1 MRLMTV
7 ALALVLASG
16 HCLAADPKPVQAQP
30 TGAGNPQVQPAKAAV
45 TQQTP
50 EGDALPPP
58 APKIAVPDGPVVNR
72 QELEGGLIIEDL
84 KIGDGYEV
92 KPGGA
97 VVALYHGTLKD
108 GGKEFDSAFR
118 RGEPIAFPL
127 NGVIEGWQKGVPGM
141 KIGGIRRLT
150 VPAKM
155 GYGERGA
162 GASIPPNSDLVFVI
176 QLVDALQIIDEKEGT
191 GEAAEGQCVAVT
203 THTIT
208 NADGTVAE
216 KVDAAAPYV
225 WIPGELQAIQFGLEG
240 MKVGGKRKL
249 VVPAQMNKVNPQ
261 SGSTRHGDVP
271 CTIELDLVALR
282 NLGPKKA
289 KTPPAAE
296 GK

>member
-1 MRLMTV
+1 MRLMIS
-7 ALALVLASG
+7 ALVASFVAAN
-16 HCLAADPKPVQAQP
+16 CLAGDPPAKPYQAQP
-30 TGAGNPQVQPAKAAV
+30 TAAPAQGTPAQATPAAK
-45 TQQTP
+45 P

-58 APKIAVPDGPVVNR
+58 PPKIAIPDGPVVNR
-72 QELEGGLIIEDL
+72 QELDGGLIIEDL

-118 RGEPIAFPL
+118 RGDPVSFALP
-127 NGVIEGWQKGVPGM
+127 GVIEGWQKGVPGM

-162 GASIPPNSDLVFVI
+162 GASIPPNSDLVFII
-176 QLVDALQIIDEKEGT
+176 QLTDALQIIDEKEGT
-191 GEAAEGQCVAVT
+191 GEEAAGQCVAVT

-208 NADGTVAE
+208 GADGKVVETVT
-216 KVDAAAPYV
+216 AAAPYV
-225 WIPGELQAIQFGLEG
+225 WIPGELQAMQYGVEG

-249 VVPAQMNKVNPQ
+249 IVPAQMNKVNPQ
-261 SGSTRHGDVP
+261 AGGTRTGDVP
-271 CTIELDLVALR
+271 VTIEFDLVALR

-289 KTPPAAE
+289 KP
-296 GK
+296 

>member
-1 MRLMTV
+1 MRLMLA
-7 ALALVLASG
+7 ALSLVLASG
-16 HCLAADPKPVQAQP
+16 HALAADPKPVTAKP
-30 TGAGNPQVQPAKAAV
+30 TNPQQA
-45 TQQTP
+45 TQQQATPAAAP

-58 APKIAVPDGPVVNR
+58 PPKIAIPDGPVVNR
-72 QELEGGLIIEDL
+72 QELEGGLIIEDI

-118 RGEPIAFPL
+118 RGEPVAFPL

-176 QLVDALQIIDEKEGT
+176 QLTDALQIIDEKEGT
-191 GEAAEGQCVAVT
+191 GEEAAGQCVAVT

-208 NADGTVAE
+208 GADGKVIETVTAE
-216 KVDAAAPYV
+216 NPYI
-225 WIPGELQAIQFGLEG
+225 WIPGELQAMQFGIEG

-249 VVPAQMNKVNPQ
+249 IVPAQMNKVNPQ
-261 SGSTRHGDVP
+261 ANSTRVGDVP
-271 CTIELDLVALR
+271 CTIEFELEALR

-289 KTPPAAE
+289 K
-296 GK
+296 

>member
-1 MRLMTV
+1 MRRLITV
-7 ALALVLASG
+7 LVSG
-16 HCLAADPKPVQAQP
+16 FVAANCLAADPKPVQAQP
-30 TGAGNPQVQPAKAAV
+30 TSTPAQSAPAAK
-45 TQQTP
+45 P

-58 APKIAVPDGPVVNR
+58 PPKIAIPDGPVVNR

-118 RGEPIAFPL
+118 RGEPVPFPL

-141 KIGGIRRLT
+141 KIGGIRRLI

-162 GASIPPNSDLVFVI
+162 GASIPPNSDLVFII
-176 QLVDALQIIDEKEGT
+176 QIEDALQIIDVKEGT
-191 GEAAEGQCVAVT
+191 GEEAAGQCVAVT

-208 NADGTVAE
+208 GADGKVIETVTAE
-216 KVDAAAPYV
+216 NPYV
-225 WIPGELQAIQFGLEG
+225 WIPGELQAMQFGVEG

-261 SGSTRHGDVP
+261 ANSTRTGDVP
-271 CTIELDLVALR
+271 VTIEFDLVALR

-289 KTPPAAE
+289 K
-296 GK
+296 